1 MSSLPTTV
9 AELMTRKVITCS
21 ENDTLAKLEEG
32 MLKFRVRHLP
42 VVDGDRLIGL
52 VSHRDLARA
61 TPSSLIGDARN
72 ANADVGQ
79 RRAREIMRT
88 ELVTVRPDEPL
99 RRAAQQMWEAK
110 IGCLPVTD
118 DDHKLLGIL
127 TQADFLKLAIRMLDT
142 RSPAA
147 RLFAPLA

>member
-1 MSSLPTTV
+1 
-9 AELMTRKVITCS
+9 
-21 ENDTLAKLEEG
+21 
-32 MLKFRVRHLP
+32 MLTFRVRHLP

-61 TPSSLIGDARN
+61 TPSSLIGGARN
-72 ANADVGQ
+72 ANAEVGK
-79 RRAREIMRT
+79 RRAKEIMRT

-99 RRAAQQMWEAK
+99 FRAAQRMWEAK
-110 IGCLPVTD
+110 LGCLPVTD
-118 DDHKLLGIL
+118 DDGKLLGIL
-127 TQADFLKLAIRMLDT
+127 TQADFLRLAIRMLDT

>member
-9 AELMTRKVITCS
+9 AELMTCKVITCN

-32 MLKFRVRHLP
+32 MLRFRVRHLP
-42 VVDGDRLIGL
+42 VVDGDRLVGL

-61 TPSSLIGDARN
+61 TPSPLIGDVRSASVE
-72 ANADVGQ
+72 VGK
-79 RRAREIMRT
+79 RRAKEIMRT

-99 RRAAQQMWEAK
+99 GRAAQRMWEGK
-110 IGCLPVTD
+110 LGCLPVTD
-118 DDHKLLGIL
+118 GDDNLLGIL
-127 TQADFLKLAIRMLDT
+127 TQADFLRLAIRMLDT

-147 RLFAPLA
+147 RLFAPLV

>member
-9 AELMTRKVITCS
+9 AEWMTTQVITCN

-32 MLKFRVRHLP
+32 MLTFRVRHLP

-52 VSHRDLARA
+52 VTHRDLARA
-61 TPSSLIGDARN
+61 TPSSLIGAAQP

-79 RRAREIMRT
+79 RRAKEVMRT
-88 ELVTVRPDEPL
+88 ALVTVRPDEPL
-99 RRAAQQMWEAK
+99 RRAAQRMWQAK
-110 IGCLPVTD
+110 LGCLPVTD
-118 DDHKLLGIL
+118 DDGKLLGIL
-127 TQADFLKLAIRMLDT
+127 TQADFVRLAIRVLDT

-147 RLFAPLA
+147 RLFAPLG